1 MNDAESRAAK
11 AQAVVSA
18 GWSSPIQNLSVDVP
32 SPLQDDVF
40 EKLKSFQV
48 DHRKIVFLEDDDLQ
62 EGGFGV
68 VRPAHLYGSAYLP
81 SRLAMGIYGPPQL
94 VAVKQMKI
102 SKMFTALRKKRVGP
116 LLVNTF
122 RELKLVL
129 VSR

>member
-1 MNDAESRAAK
+1 MDDAESRAAK

-18 GWSSPIQNLSVDVP
+18 GRVGVQFKISPLMP
-32 SPLQDDVF
+32 SPLQDEVF

-48 DHRKIVFLEDDDLQ
+48 DHRRIVFLDDDDRQ

-68 VRPAHLYGSAYLP
+68 VRRAHLYESAYLP
-81 SRLAMGIYGPPQL
+81 SRLALGIYGTPQL

-102 SKMFTALRKKRVGP
+102 SKMFTALRKKRVG
-116 LLVNTF
+116 LVLVDIF